1 MSAQGDAGRS
11 PPGPDYRSARRLILI
26 GVLVAVASLL
36 VLLVGG
42 VLSSD
47 DPDGNASPV
56 PSSSGVPT
64 SEAPDGGTDG
74 APSGTD
80 GAPGGTDTPAAGEP
94 PESLPGETAD
104 EYRWRAEAGDLRR
117 QARDA
122 LQDVLDATDAAA
134 DPALRAQLERV
145 AAILAHEA
153 VADELRQRARA
164 SALSSTPDDPVVS
177 SGTGAGGLTTVV
189 GLVGALGGMITAA
202 AGLLTAWVA
211 WRKAA
216 RG

>member
-1 MSAQGDAGRS
+1 MSAQGDAGRP
-11 PPGPDYRSARRLILI
+11 PPGPDYRSARRLVLI

-36 VLLVGG
+36 VLVIGG
-42 VLSSD
+42 ALSAEDSG
-47 DPDGNASPV
+47 GNASPAPI
-56 PSSSGVPT
+56 PSSEPT
-64 SEAPDGGTDG
+64 SETPGGTDG
-74 APSGTD
+74 APGD
-80 GAPGGTDTPAAGEP
+80 TDTPTAGVP

-104 EYRWRAEAGDLRR
+104 EYRWRVEAGDLRR

-122 LQDVLDATDAAA
+122 LQDVLDATDATA
-134 DPALRAQLERV
+134 DPALRAQIDRV
-145 AAILAHEA
+145 AAILDHEA

-164 SALSSTPDDPVVS
+164 EALSSTPADVPVAS

-189 GLVGALGGMITAA
+189 GLIGALGGMITAA

-216 RG
+216 RGS